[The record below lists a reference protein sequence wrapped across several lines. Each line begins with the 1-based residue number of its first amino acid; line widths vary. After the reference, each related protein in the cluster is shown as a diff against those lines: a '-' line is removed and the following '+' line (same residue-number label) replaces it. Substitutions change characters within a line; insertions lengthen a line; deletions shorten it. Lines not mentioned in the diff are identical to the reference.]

1 MATTATTNGVN
12 GVNGHKSSPTAVS
25 GPSTTN
31 GIHEPPPEELEQE
44 LPVVYDGQVPL
55 GDLLQRVT
63 QAIYAELVELAE
75 TLPNM
80 SDTAR
85 KRTLADWVVKTKKQV
100 VKLYAVAKW
109 SRNADTVQKAM
120 NITAFLMNQ
129 NQQILDT
136 TVSLTQAKDNL
147 DPARLRNHDLLTS
160 LDVLTTG
167 SYRRLPSAIKKLII
181 APTPLTDGE
190 VNKILAD
197 VEDRIRYRL
206 RMSEVIPIEMSRYI
220 TSIEFLPERGRVR
233 FTAPKLFET
242 SLCLSGAGKEDGW
255 FFVDVEFFFKVG
267 GDKTGMQEFPR
278 VPTGVMK
285 RHIEEGVNAQL
296 GMYIPLPQ
304 PPEGQGP
311 PVEQPARPQLAEGA
325 VDAPLVRV
333 FNFLQ
338 MMSMSYMLEI
348 LCYQAV
354 RMCNLGW
361 GEYLNV
367 SMTRDRKSITVSYW
381 LRKPPPP
388 NLKKPVPRV
397 GGKLTVSIVQKRA
410 PAKLGGG
417 AARSSKDRILAEL
430 QQRAKINSSRP
441 SDEVES
447 MSFEVKWEPTKDPT
461 HHENNALGVPIAS
474 EDIAVA
480 EGELAVDANDLDF
493 DALLRRALYKHA
505 KGILKSFQKRFRM
518 MRVFAPADGVVL
530 IENEDSVA
538 LRIHLCA
545 DEVVIISIDLR
556 TGKLTIRDANDL
568 TAAGRLTE
576 LARSMPPPNTDILD
590 EAPYALVQV
599 ISHLRIK
606 TIAAHAEQR
615 AQYLGL
621 PTYRHRPFKPNELV
635 KLGDFHTVR
644 DRLYVQLAK
653 FPSHYLV
660 IVIMDEEIRYALI
673 SVRVHTDIYPTMI
686 MEDIGWLD
694 VRRIH
699 GDDLVVTQDDRMDPM
714 RGLKRK
720 RSGADVASDDSPM
733 SMGRKMYVSW
743 PFTFK
748 EVGLVS
754 LSNSINLQTQVLRE
768 LYSYCC
774 ARVAYMKV
782 EQQLKLRGIPYTH
795 VNPSEG
801 LPVTPELAH
810 IQSSLSRSV
819 PGLCVQS
826 VDILSGAPAAEAAM
840 PNIRVIPL
848 NWWSEKKAQVVTCVK
863 LKYVQQPMGKRAGS
877 SAVIRPSKR
886 IIYDTEE
893 AVVSFLSEDVDK
905 CVDEFLEEWA
915 RVSKMVVIARE
926 VGQMS
931 KEKKWP
937 DIRLL
942 SFDLQTVEFAY
953 AGDYT
958 VSITCTDQLSP
969 SGGTYEL
976 RFSRAK
982 YLNLEERFNPHEDSE
997 PFLRSLL
1004 RHGRLAESLQMLVSL
1019 LRQTLPIVVELDE
1032 ILEEALEKGQSI
1044 DAFPKA
1050 VGWYRLL
1057 YGDFRHALD
1066 FRLMK
1071 GHQIAILDA
1080 SHSVYGG
1087 HTLTDTFPIPKSE
1100 AGHELMVLQAIPE
1113 FKGIVQAAAKE
1124 VALTMKPKGHLAAV
1138 DVGIICDIPLA
1149 RPLIRSVHEKVLQK
1163 LQSIGGT

>member
-1 MATTATTNGVN
+1 MATTATTNGTN
-12 GVNGHKSSPTAVS
+12 GVNCHKTPNAIAGP
-25 GPSTTN
+25 GPSTIN
-31 GIHEPPPEELEQE
+31 GFHEPSQEELERE

-55 GDLLQRVT
+55 GELLSRVA
-63 QAIYAELVELAE
+63 QAIYAELQELAE

-100 VKLYAVAKW
+100 VKLYAVVKW
-109 SRNADTVQKAM
+109 SRDADTVQKAM

-129 NQQILDT
+129 NQQFLDT
-136 TVSLTQAKDNL
+136 TGSLTQAKDNL

-167 SYRRLPSAIKKLII
+167 SYRRLPSAINKII
-181 APTPLTDGE
+181 IPPTPLTDDQ
-190 VNKILAD
+190 VNEILAD

-206 RMSEVIPIEMSRYI
+206 RMSEIIPIEISRYVI
-220 TSIEFLPERGRVR
+220 ERGRVR

-242 SLCLSGAGKEDGW
+242 SLCLSGAKKEDGW
-255 FFVDVEFFFKVG
+255 FFVDVDFLFKVG

-296 GMYIPLPQ
+296 GMYVPLPPPAEGQVPPVRQ
-304 PPEGQGP
+304 PP
-311 PVEQPARPQLAEGA
+311 RPQLPEGV

-348 LCYQAV
+348 LSYQAR
-354 RMCNLGW
+354 RMCTLGW

-367 SMTRDRKSITVSYW
+367 AMTPDHKLLTISYW
-381 LRKPPPP
+381 LRKSLPKPLPPPF
-388 NLKKPVPRV
+388 KPVPLI
-397 GGKLTVSIVQKRA
+397 GGRLTISIARTRA

-417 AARSSKDRILAEL
+417 PARSAKDRILAEL
-430 QQRAKINSSRP
+430 QQRAKLNAARP

-447 MSFEVKWEPTKDPT
+447 MHFQVKWEPTNDGVKRNF
-461 HHENNALGVPIAS
+461 EKCALGVPVAP

-480 EGELAVDANDLDF
+480 EGELAVDANDLDLE
-493 DALLRRALYKHA
+493 ALLRKALYKHA
-505 KGILKSFQKRFRM
+505 KGILKTFHRQLRLQP
-518 MRVFAPADGVVL
+518 VFAPPGEVVL
-530 IENEDSVA
+530 VESDDNIA

-545 DEVVIISIDLR
+545 SEVVLVAIDLR
-556 TGKLTIRDANDL
+556 TGKLIMRDANDL
-568 TAAGRLTE
+568 TAAGRSTRVAHL
-576 LARSMPPPNTDILD
+576 MPRLR
-590 EAPYALVQV
+590 EVPYHLVDV
-599 ISHLRIK
+599 IPQLRIM
-606 TIAAHAEQR
+606 TITDHVEQK
-615 AQYLGL
+615 ANYLGL
-621 PTYRHRPFKPNELV
+621 PTYRHRPFKSDQLSKFGNS
-635 KLGDFHTVR
+635 VR
-644 DRLYVQLAK
+644 DGLYVQLAK
-653 FPSHYLV
+653 FQSHYLV
-660 IVIMDEEIRYALI
+660 IVIMDDEIRYALI
-673 SVRVHTDIYPTMI
+673 SVKIHTEIYPTMI

-699 GDDLVVTQDDRMDPM
+699 GDHLVVSQDDRMDPT

-720 RSGADVASDDSPM
+720 RSMPDAAADVLQ
-733 SMGRKMYVSW
+733 GRKI
-743 PFTFK
+743 
-748 EVGLVS
+748 
-754 LSNSINLQTQVLRE
+754 NSINLETQVLRE

-782 EQQLKLRGIPYTH
+782 EQQLKLRGILYTH

-801 LPVTPELAH
+801 SPVTPELMH
-810 IQSSLSRSV
+810 LQSSLARSV

-826 VDILSGAPAAEAAM
+826 ADILSGAPAAEAAM

-953 AGDYT
+953 AADYT

-982 YLNLEERFNPHEDSE
+982 YSGLEERFNPHEDSE

-1004 RHGRLAESLQMLVSL
+1004 RQGRLASSLQMLVSL
-1019 LRQTLPIVVELDE
+1019 LRQTLPIVIELDE
-1032 ILEEALEKGQSI
+1032 ILKEASEKGHPL
-1044 DAFPKA
+1044 DTFPKA

-1071 GHQIAILDA
+1071 GRQIAVLDA

-1087 HTLTDTFPIPKSE
+1087 DSLTSSFSLQNDPGSPSKRQAVGVSSLTGKAVQRNDT
-1100 AGHELMVLQAIPE
+1100 GHELMVLQAIPG
-1113 FKGIVQAAAKE
+1113 FKEIVQTAVKE
-1124 VALTMKPKGHLAAV
+1124 VGLATKSRGRFAAV
-1138 DVGIICDIPLA
+1138 DVGIICDISLV
-1149 RPLIRSVHEKVLQK
+1149 RPIIRSVHEKVLQR
-1163 LQSIGGT
+1163 LQILGET